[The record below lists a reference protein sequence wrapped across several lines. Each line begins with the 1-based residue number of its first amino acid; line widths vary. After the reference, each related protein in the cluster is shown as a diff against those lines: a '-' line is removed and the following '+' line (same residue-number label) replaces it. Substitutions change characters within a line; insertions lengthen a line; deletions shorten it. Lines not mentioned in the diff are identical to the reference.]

1 MLSITIAKEIAVLQL
16 LLMMMAM
23 VKMTMLVKMM
33 MMVPEEKEDNVE
45 GSMEQGQ

>member
-1 MLSITIAKEIAVLQL
+1 MLSITIAKEIAVLHL
-16 LLMMMAM
+16 LLMAI
-23 VKMTMLVKMM
+23 VKMTMLVKMMM